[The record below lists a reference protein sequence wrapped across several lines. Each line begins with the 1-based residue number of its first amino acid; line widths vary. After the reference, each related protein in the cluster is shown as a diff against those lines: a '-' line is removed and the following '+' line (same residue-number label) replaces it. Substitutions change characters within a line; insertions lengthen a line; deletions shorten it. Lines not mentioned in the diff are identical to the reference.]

1 MLATQ
6 AIEPHQGNRLQHVN
20 TGEFELSVLT
30 QDVAPVATLAGASSS
45 SVTMLTTLEEMR
57 GAVNRVAASAQR
69 LLSIYTPDL
78 EPDLYDNTEF
88 LDIVKRFV
96 LARNFA
102 KVRVM
107 LEDAGRVQR
116 DTNRFMAMARRLT
129 SYIDIRPVTTKIPQG
144 AEAYVIADDRAL
156 VLRPQRAI
164 WQGLADFDNRIVART
179 QLERFDA
186 LWQSHQPQVSLRI
199 ASR

>member
-1 MLATQ
+1 MPSTPAFR
-6 AIEPHQGNRLQHVN
+6 AASGSRLHVVN

-30 QDVAPVATLAGASSS
+30 QDVAPAATLAAATPSM
-45 SVTMLTTLEEMR
+45 TMLTSLDEMR
-57 GAVNRVAASAQR
+57 GAVNRVAAGAQR

-78 EPDLYDNTEF
+78 EPDLYDTTEF

-107 LEDAGRVQR
+107 LGDTGRVQR

-129 SYIDIRPVTTKIPQG
+129 SYIDIRPINTPIPQG
-144 AEAYVIADDRAL
+144 AAAYVIADDRAL
-156 VLRPQRAI
+156 VLRPRLTA
-164 WQGLADFDNRIVART
+164 WEGLADFDNRAVARA
-179 QLERFDA
+179 QLDLFDA